1 MLEKQPKGAS
11 LINCLYQTI
20 LCFKERARC
29 RYYFELFTYLCC
41 KSGEPLNGKN
51 DISQSSGLKY
61 NEICH

>member
-1 MLEKQPKGAS
+1 MKLFYALK
-11 LINCLYQTI
+11 
-20 LCFKERARC
+20 KE
-29 RYYFELFTYLCC
+29 LDVDITYLCC